1 MGAPK
6 QLTPVTYTLY
16 SGNLLGIIPVL
27 KSWTDQL
34 FLQDKFILPKTW
46 GEQNNPKFKVDD
58 HPGCIE
64 RNNASLESQHKLPPR
79 HVRVKICQR
88 HQTLT
93 KNNRPEIRDGPPFS
107 EVVVNCCSLPCYLR
121 QRKNHQRLAVGEI
134 GF

>member
-16 SGNLLGIIPVL
+16 SGNLLGIVPVL

-46 GEQNNPKFKVDD
+46 GEQNNPNFKVDD

-88 HQTLT
+88 HQKLT
-93 KNNRPEIRDGPPFS
+93 ETTDLKSVTVRHS
-107 EVVVNCCSLPCYLR
+107 QKSLSIAALC
-121 QRKNHQRLAVGEI
+121 HAT
-134 GF
+134 